1 MRDPDVGE
9 TLARGRAALRC
20 LVKAVEVEGG
30 SILFSCPVLYRVAV
44 VLEGLCGEV
53 ESGTGQSLAPS
64 PARAWLQVSTAAV
77 SSEALR
83 SMPAYFIGLARRY
96 RTERT
101 AAHRAVARAAVAAAR
116 LAPLALAL
124 RAGPDG
130 RSVGPAAC
138 GAPVPYS
145 GVH

>member
-53 ESGTGQSLAPS
+53 ECGTGQSLAPS

-96 RTERT
+96 RTGP
-101 AAHRAVARAAVAAAR
+101 APYRAVARAALAAAR

-124 RAGPDG
+124 RAGP
-130 RSVGPAAC
+130 GPAGGVALL
-138 GAPVPYS
+138 YS